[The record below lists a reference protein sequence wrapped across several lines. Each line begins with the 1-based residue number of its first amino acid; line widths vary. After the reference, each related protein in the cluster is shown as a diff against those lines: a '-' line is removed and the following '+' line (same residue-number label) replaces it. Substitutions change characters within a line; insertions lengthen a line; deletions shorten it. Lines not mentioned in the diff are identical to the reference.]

1 MELRK
6 CTIADLD
13 RLALWSM
20 QAQADMRQGSP
31 WGDVE
36 ESPELLAGER
46 ETVER
51 RLLGEDFDLY
61 EFIEN
66 GEAVGMVTVERAR
79 KNPGVGLESFF
90 ICREHRRRGCGTRAL
105 NALMEHLGEKELDL
119 DVFCWNSRA
128 IAFYRSFGFK
138 EISLHMNY
146 GT

>member
-79 KNPGVGLESFF
+79 KNPEWAL
-90 ICREHRRRGCGTRAL
+90 RA
-105 NALMEHLGEKELDL
+105 
-119 DVFCWNSRA
+119 
-128 IAFYRSFGFK
+128 
-138 EISLHMNY
+138 SLY
-146 GT
+146 AGSTAAGAAAPGP

>member
-46 ETVER
+46 E
-51 RLLGEDFDLY
+51 
-61 EFIEN
+61 
-66 GEAVGMVTVERAR
+66 TVERAR

-146 GT
+146 GTSITKTDKGHNIS